1 MVGLEAWVQQIRQ
14 EIGAMVISL
23 MAVLA
28 IGPLTTHA
36 ESPPPQPTI
45 TVTPA
50 SPTPTLARNSWTWRA
65 RSAAITTANPTTC
78 ATAVNEPTTDCPVT
92 MKLVATN
99 LSAATSTFR
108 VGDVVQVEVALTTTR
123 TLDINGIQAYADFPA
138 SDLLLITGPSDP
150 TPLIA
155 GDPASRPVSAGS
167 GAFGVNATILRNTF
181 TQAGSGATVVSQV
194 NFDAGVNLPDPG
206 TPSTPAT
213 LSPGTPTPLGRFF
226 VRVLRNDTTSI
237 DISLRDSSGDDGRFS
252 MVALVD
258 ADDAGIN
265 VLGPVQKATINV
277 ATTATGVALVPATP
291 PAGTVRRIGDVI
303 PVRVTLNPTTILRNA
318 RIVRTFLSFD
328 PAKLGLVTG
337 PPINGNAPPPFVAT
351 GTFTPDLTDSILG
364 TPQMATA
371 SASYMQAVSGSTVT
385 GIIDLTVSGQRLDL
399 TPASGPATVATIY
412 LRILAPG
419 DTSVTLDGAEVGES
433 PSGNIAPTRVRTRTN
448 GSPLAFAVTTQ
459 TSSPATI
466 AGVRGT
472 LGIGLSVASPLVVDP
487 SGALPTLA
495 VGTSGTASQT
505 FTVTDGRYLDVE
517 VSLLA
522 GTGDVQQ
529 ADRFAINLSLPTG
542 ITLPADTTATST
554 FRALGTGI
562 VLDNEPSITTTSNG
576 TGSTVHASLKTASG
590 ARLSTATPLVRLR
603 LAVAPTATGATATST
618 FAIAVAT
625 STFLTQTGTRFAAN
639 LHDDGDPL
647 AATPT
652 LDHLPTLI
660 RQMPASLTFATRL
673 QGRTANDPDA
683 RFMQPVSVALHGPGQ
698 ATPAIRLATAQVP
711 ETLLREGTSPVAT
724 MRYRASSVRQ
734 SGVTDPNATVTL
746 TDLDPGTYDVLLK
759 GDTSLTIRARS
770 VTLLPGPNTPAA
782 GTVTL
787 LEGDANDDDRINIVD
802 FAALSSTYATKV
814 TPRLDGTD
822 VSADFNRS
830 GYIDAFDFSLLA
842 RNYAVSGP
850 VNLATVQVDPALP
863 PMTTTGTPTTHAVGL
878 AIPAG
883 DRLKSARIIVTG
895 DTLLR
900 ATCPATAQP
909 TGATC
914 TPDGTSRVILDVADP
929 TEITGTVPVGG
940 FILVP
945 VAPGTA
951 TVSITVVSATGIDSA
966 TTPATITYRAPT
978 TTALVTVDPD
988 ATFLVTTDPT
998 PGGPG
1003 ITATINLTVRGAAH
1017 VTGGTARLDYDAG
1030 HLEPDGPC
1038 DVSATPGITCIE
1050 TASGTFTFTIGPD
1063 ANLTGTTPIGSV
1075 ALMPIPETTGAGV
1088 IRASVTNLSDAT
1100 DTQYDPIRLTAA
1112 PAIAGNDTAS
1122 YVIDAGTFV
1131 PNRVQVASIG
1141 TRSIRTRTANPGNG
1155 LWVSAPA
1162 GTYGPGSIVPVQVGI
1177 TTDSRPVDA
1186 AQVVL
1191 QAASGFTLVDANGNP
1206 ATGQTAM
1213 QPGISSA
1220 LPVILRQVVDQART
1234 LLELAF
1240 GRQMGPAITGVTGQG
1255 TLGTVYLRVG
1265 DTAVTGEALRIVP
1278 AGTGSFTTTVTA
1290 DGEPLAT
1297 SLGTLTLTV
1306 DPILPATN
1314 ASSGSSPDPATVPAP
1329 FIGDPANGTVVIDAP
1344 VIGGTPG
1351 RSALAPAST
1360 FSGPQAST
1368 FSGPRASLPALS
1380 SALSGPRAS
1389 LPAPSSMSRAISE
1402 DSVRGVLSISI
1413 PGRAPVELRTGLAT
1427 SVPDAYCPTVRH
1439 NTYIRLEDVGIAG
1452 ATFGVEPGGVL
1463 SWVSPDQAGCVN
1475 WSAISEGGLT
1485 FTKETIMQFQL
1496 ARAVPGALL
1505 WVLDGSR
1512 NGELYDVDASGTATY
1527 ISADTFTA
1535 NQDHFRQVWANV
1547 IPVSTSQ
1554 VDGLAS
1560 RGAVSR

>member
-1 MVGLEAWVQQIRQ
+1 MVGMEARVQRIRQ

-28 IGPLTTHA
+28 IGTLTTHA

-78 ATAVNEPTTDCPVT
+78 ATAVNAPTTDCPVT

-123 TLDINGIQAYADFPA
+123 TLDINAIQAYLDFPA
-138 SDLLLITGPSDP
+138 SDLQLIAGPSDP

-155 GDPASRPVSAGS
+155 GDPASRPVSAAS
-167 GAFGVNATILRNTF
+167 GAFGVNATVLRNTF
-181 TQAGSGATVVSQV
+181 TQTGSGETVVSQV

-206 TPSTPAT
+206 TPSTPVT
-213 LSPGTPTPLGRFF
+213 LSPSTPTPLGRFF

-237 DISLRDSSGDDGRFS
+237 PISLRDSSADVGRFS

-258 ADDAGIN
+258 ADDAGVN
-265 VLGPVQKATINV
+265 VLGPVQSATINV
-277 ATTATGVALVPATP
+277 ATTTTSVALVPATP

-303 PVRVTLNPTTILRNA
+303 PVRVTLNPTTTLRNA
-318 RIVRTFLSFD
+318 RTVRTFLSFD

-337 PPINGNAPPPFVAT
+337 PPSNGSAPPPFVAT

-364 TPQMATA
+364 TSQIATA
-371 SASYMQAVSGSTVT
+371 SASYMEAVSGTTVT
-385 GIIDLTVSGQRLDL
+385 GTIDLTVSGRRLDL

-433 PSGNIAPTRVRTRTN
+433 PSGNIAPARVRTRTN

-459 TSSPATI
+459 TASPATI

-522 GTGDVQQ
+522 GTADVQQ

-542 ITLPADTTATST
+542 ITLSADTATST

-576 TGSTVHASLKTASG
+576 TGSIVHASLKTASG

-603 LAVAPTATGATATST
+603 LAVAPTAIGATATST
-618 FAIAVAT
+618 FTIAVAT

-639 LHDDGDPL
+639 LHDDGGPL

-683 RFMQPVSVALHGPGQ
+683 RFMQPVSVALHLPGQ
-698 ATPAIRLATAQVP
+698 ATPATRLATAQVP
-711 ETLLREGTSPVAT
+711 ETLLREGTSPAAT

-759 GDTSLTIRARS
+759 GDTSLTIRARL

-814 TPRLDGTD
+814 TPSGDGTGI
-822 VSADFNRS
+822 SADFNRS

-863 PMTTTGTPTTHAVGL
+863 PMTTTGTPTTHAVGF

-900 ATCPATAQP
+900 ATCPVTAQP
-909 TGATC
+909 SGATC

-929 TEITGTVPVGG
+929 PGTTGTVPVGG
-940 FILVP
+940 FTLVP

-978 TTALVTVDPD
+978 TTALVNVDPD
-988 ATFLVTTDPT
+988 ATFLVTTAPN
-998 PGGPG
+998 GPR
-1003 ITATINLTVRGAAH
+1003 ITATINLTVLGAAH

-1030 HLEPDGPC
+1030 HLEPGGPC

-1050 TASGTFTFTIGPD
+1050 TASGTFTFMIGPD

-1088 IRASVTNLSDAT
+1088 IRASVTNLIDAT

-1112 PAIAGNDTAS
+1112 PAIAGYDTAS

-1131 PNRVQVASIG
+1131 PNRVQVAPTG

-1290 DGEPLAT
+1290 DGESLAT

-1368 FSGPRASLPALS
+1368 FSGPRASLPAPS

-1402 DSVRGVLSISI
+1402 DSVRGILSISI

-1512 NGELYDVDASGTATY
+1512 NGELYEVDASGTATY
-1527 ISADTFTA
+1527 ISGDTFTA

>member
-1 MVGLEAWVQQIRQ
+1 MVGLEARVQQIRQ

-123 TLDINGIQAYADFPA
+123 TLDINAIQAYADFPA

-155 GDPASRPVSAGS
+155 GDPASRPVSAAS

-194 NFDAGVNLPDPG
+194 KFDAGVNLPDPG
-206 TPSTPAT
+206 TPSTPVT

-318 RIVRTFLSFD
+318 RTVRTFLSFD

-337 PPINGNAPPPFVAT
+337 PPINGSAPPPFVAT

-371 SASYMQAVSGSTVT
+371 SAFYMEAVSGTKVT
-385 GIIDLTVSGQRLDL
+385 GTIDLTVSGQRLDL

-576 TGSTVHASLKTASG
+576 TGSTVHANLKTASG

-603 LAVAPTATGATATST
+603 LAVAPTADGATATST

-647 AATPT
+647 AATPHPRSPPNT
-652 LDHLPTLI
+652 HPADASQPHL
-660 RQMPASLTFATRL
+660 RHPAARPCCQRSRRAVHATRVSRPAPP
-673 QGRTANDPDA
+673 RTGHPGHPPRHRTGARHPPPRGPQSSRDDALPGQQCQAVRGNRPQRHRDP
-683 RFMQPVSVALHGPGQ
+683 HGP
-698 ATPAIRLATAQVP
+698 
-711 ETLLREGTSPVAT
+711 
-724 MRYRASSVRQ
+724 
-734 SGVTDPNATVTL
+734 
-746 TDLDPGTYDVLLK
+746 
-759 GDTSLTIRARS
+759 
-770 VTLLPGPNTPAA
+770 
-782 GTVTL
+782 
-787 LEGDANDDDRINIVD
+787 
-802 FAALSSTYATKV
+802 
-814 TPRLDGTD
+814 
-822 VSADFNRS
+822 
-830 GYIDAFDFSLLA
+830 
-842 RNYAVSGP
+842 
-850 VNLATVQVDPALP
+850 
-863 PMTTTGTPTTHAVGL
+863 
-878 AIPAG
+878 
-883 DRLKSARIIVTG
+883 
-895 DTLLR
+895 
-900 ATCPATAQP
+900 
-909 TGATC
+909 
-914 TPDGTSRVILDVADP
+914 
-929 TEITGTVPVGG
+929 
-940 FILVP
+940 
-945 VAPGTA
+945 
-951 TVSITVVSATGIDSA
+951 
-966 TTPATITYRAPT
+966 
-978 TTALVTVDPD
+978 
-988 ATFLVTTDPT
+988 
-998 PGGPG
+998 
-1003 ITATINLTVRGAAH
+1003 
-1017 VTGGTARLDYDAG
+1017 
-1030 HLEPDGPC
+1030 
-1038 DVSATPGITCIE
+1038 
-1050 TASGTFTFTIGPD
+1050 
-1063 ANLTGTTPIGSV
+1063 
-1075 ALMPIPETTGAGV
+1075 
-1088 IRASVTNLSDAT
+1088 
-1100 DTQYDPIRLTAA
+1100 
-1112 PAIAGNDTAS
+1112 
-1122 YVIDAGTFV
+1122 
-1131 PNRVQVASIG
+1131 
-1141 TRSIRTRTANPGNG
+1141 
-1155 LWVSAPA
+1155 
-1162 GTYGPGSIVPVQVGI
+1162 
-1177 TTDSRPVDA
+1177 
-1186 AQVVL
+1186 
-1191 QAASGFTLVDANGNP
+1191 
-1206 ATGQTAM
+1206 
-1213 QPGISSA
+1213 
-1220 LPVILRQVVDQART
+1220 
-1234 LLELAF
+1234 
-1240 GRQMGPAITGVTGQG
+1240 
-1255 TLGTVYLRVG
+1255 
-1265 DTAVTGEALRIVP
+1265 
-1278 AGTGSFTTTVTA
+1278 
-1290 DGEPLAT
+1290 
-1297 SLGTLTLTV
+1297 
-1306 DPILPATN
+1306 
-1314 ASSGSSPDPATVPAP
+1314 
-1329 FIGDPANGTVVIDAP
+1329 
-1344 VIGGTPG
+1344 
-1351 RSALAPAST
+1351 
-1360 FSGPQAST
+1360 
-1368 FSGPRASLPALS
+1368 
-1380 SALSGPRAS
+1380 
-1389 LPAPSSMSRAISE
+1389 
-1402 DSVRGVLSISI
+1402 
-1413 PGRAPVELRTGLAT
+1413 
-1427 SVPDAYCPTVRH
+1427 
-1439 NTYIRLEDVGIAG
+1439 
-1452 ATFGVEPGGVL
+1452 
-1463 SWVSPDQAGCVN
+1463 
-1475 WSAISEGGLT
+1475 
-1485 FTKETIMQFQL
+1485 
-1496 ARAVPGALL
+1496 
-1505 WVLDGSR
+1505 
-1512 NGELYDVDASGTATY
+1512 
-1527 ISADTFTA
+1527 
-1535 NQDHFRQVWANV
+1535 
-1547 IPVSTSQ
+1547 
-1554 VDGLAS
+1554 
-1560 RGAVSR
+1560 

>member
-1 MVGLEAWVQQIRQ
+1 M
-14 EIGAMVISL
+14 
-23 MAVLA
+23 
-28 IGPLTTHA
+28 
-36 ESPPPQPTI
+36 
-45 TVTPA
+45 
-50 SPTPTLARNSWTWRA
+50 
-65 RSAAITTANPTTC
+65 
-78 ATAVNEPTTDCPVT
+78 
-92 MKLVATN
+92 
-99 LSAATSTFR
+99 
-108 VGDVVQVEVALTTTR
+108 
-123 TLDINGIQAYADFPA
+123 
-138 SDLLLITGPSDP
+138 
-150 TPLIA
+150 
-155 GDPASRPVSAGS
+155 
-167 GAFGVNATILRNTF
+167 
-181 TQAGSGATVVSQV
+181 
-194 NFDAGVNLPDPG
+194 
-206 TPSTPAT
+206 
-213 LSPGTPTPLGRFF
+213 
-226 VRVLRNDTTSI
+226 
-237 DISLRDSSGDDGRFS
+237 
-252 MVALVD
+252 
-258 ADDAGIN
+258 
-265 VLGPVQKATINV
+265 
-277 ATTATGVALVPATP
+277 
-291 PAGTVRRIGDVI
+291 
-303 PVRVTLNPTTILRNA
+303 
-318 RIVRTFLSFD
+318 
-328 PAKLGLVTG
+328 
-337 PPINGNAPPPFVAT
+337 
-351 GTFTPDLTDSILG
+351 
-364 TPQMATA
+364 
-371 SASYMQAVSGSTVT
+371 
-385 GIIDLTVSGQRLDL
+385 
-399 TPASGPATVATIY
+399 
-412 LRILAPG
+412 
-419 DTSVTLDGAEVGES
+419 
-433 PSGNIAPTRVRTRTN
+433 
-448 GSPLAFAVTTQ
+448 
-459 TSSPATI
+459 
-466 AGVRGT
+466 
-472 LGIGLSVASPLVVDP
+472 
-487 SGALPTLA
+487 
-495 VGTSGTASQT
+495 
-505 FTVTDGRYLDVE
+505 
-517 VSLLA
+517 
-522 GTGDVQQ
+522 
-529 ADRFAINLSLPTG
+529 
-542 ITLPADTTATST
+542 
-554 FRALGTGI
+554 
-562 VLDNEPSITTTSNG
+562 
-576 TGSTVHASLKTASG
+576 
-590 ARLSTATPLVRLR
+590 
-603 LAVAPTATGATATST
+603 
-618 FAIAVAT
+618 
-625 STFLTQTGTRFAAN
+625 
-639 LHDDGDPL
+639 
-647 AATPT
+647 
-652 LDHLPTLI
+652 
-660 RQMPASLTFATRL
+660 
-673 QGRTANDPDA
+673 
-683 RFMQPVSVALHGPGQ
+683 
-698 ATPAIRLATAQVP
+698 
-711 ETLLREGTSPVAT
+711 
-724 MRYRASSVRQ
+724 
-734 SGVTDPNATVTL
+734 TL

-770 VTLLPGPNTPAA
+770 VTLLSGPNTTAA

-814 TPRLDGTD
+814 TPRVDGTD

-850 VNLATVQVDPALP
+850 VNLATVQVDPDLP
-863 PMTTTGTPTTHAVGL
+863 PMTTTGTPTTGTPTTHAVGL

-940 FILVP
+940 FTLVP

-988 ATFLVTTDPT
+988 ATFLVTTEPT
-998 PGGPG
+998 PGGTG
-1003 ITATINLTVRGAAH
+1003 ITATINLTVLGAAH

-1050 TASGTFTFTIGPD
+1050 TASGTFTFTISPD
-1063 ANLTGTTPIGSV
+1063 ANLTGTTPIGFV
-1075 ALMPIPETTGAGV
+1075 ALIPISGTTGAGV
-1088 IRASVTNLSDAT
+1088 IRASVTNLTDAT

-1122 YVIDAGTFV
+1122 YVIEAGTFV
-1131 PNRVQVASIG
+1131 PNRVQVASTG
-1141 TRSIRTRTANPGNG
+1141 TQSIRTRTANPGNG

-1240 GRQMGPAITGVTGQG
+1240 GRQMGPAIAGVTGQG

-1290 DGEPLAT
+1290 DGESLAA

-1360 FSGPQAST
+1360 FSGPQASAL
-1368 FSGPRASLPALS
+1368 SGPRASLPAPS
-1380 SALSGPRAS
+1380 STFSGPRAS

-1402 DSVRGVLSISI
+1402 DTVRGILSISV

-1512 NGELYDVDASGTATY
+1512 NGELYEVDASGTATY
-1527 ISADTFTA
+1527 ITGDTFTA

>member
-1 MVGLEAWVQQIRQ
+1 MVPPGSVNRSAQAVGLEARVKRIRQ
-14 EIGAMVISL
+14 EIGAVVISL

-28 IGPLTTHA
+28 IGTLTTHA

-78 ATAVNEPTTDCPVT
+78 ATAVNAPTTDCPVT

-123 TLDINGIQAYADFPA
+123 TLDINAIQAYADFPA
-138 SDLLLITGPSDP
+138 SDLQLITGPSDP

-155 GDPASRPVSAGS
+155 GDPASRPVSAAS
-167 GAFGVNATILRNTF
+167 GAFGVNATVLRNSF

-194 NFDAGVNLPDPG
+194 NVDAGVNLPDPG
-206 TPSTPAT
+206 TPSTPVT

-277 ATTATGVALVPATP
+277 ATTATGVALIPATP

-318 RIVRTFLSFD
+318 RTVRTVLSFD

-337 PPINGNAPPPFVAT
+337 PPINGSAPPPFVAT

-364 TPQMATA
+364 TPQMATT
-371 SASYMQAVSGSTVT
+371 SASYMEAVSGTTVT
-385 GIIDLTVSGQRLDL
+385 GTIDLTVSGRRLDL

-419 DTSVTLDGAEVGES
+419 DTSVTLNGAEVGES
-433 PSGNIAPTRVRTRTN
+433 PSGNIVPTPVRTRTN

-459 TSSPATI
+459 TASPATI
-466 AGVRGT
+466 AGARGT

-517 VSLLA
+517 VTLLA
-522 GTGDVQQ
+522 GTADVQQ
-529 ADRFAINLSLPTG
+529 ADRFAINLSLPAG
-542 ITLPADTTATST
+542 ITLPANTATST
-554 FRALGTGI
+554 FRALGPGI

-647 AATPT
+647 TATPT
-652 LDHLPTLI
+652 LDHLPRLI

-683 RFMQPVSVALHGPGQ
+683 RFMQPVSIALHLPGQ
-698 ATPAIRLATAQVP
+698 ATPATRLATAQVP
-711 ETLLREGTSPVAT
+711 ETLLREGTSPAAT

-770 VTLLPGPNTPAA
+770 VTLLPGPNTAAA

-814 TPRLDGTD
+814 TPSVDGTD

-929 TEITGTVPVGG
+929 PGTTGTVPVGG
-940 FILVP
+940 FTLVP

-988 ATFLVTTDPT
+988 ATFLVTTAPN
-998 PGGPG
+998 GPG
-1003 ITATINLTVRGAAH
+1003 ITATINLTVRGAHH
-1017 VTGGTARLDYDAG
+1017 VTGGTTRLDYDAG
-1030 HLEPDGPC
+1030 HLEPNGPC

-1063 ANLTGTTPIGSV
+1063 ANLTGTTPIGFV
-1075 ALMPIPETTGAGV
+1075 ALIPISGTNGAGV
-1088 IRASVTNLSDAT
+1088 IRASVTNLTDAT

-1131 PNRVQVASIG
+1131 ANRVQIASIG

-1265 DTAVTGEALRIVP
+1265 DSAVTGEALRIVP

-1290 DGEPLAT
+1290 DGESLAT

-1306 DPILPATN
+1306 DPILPASN

-1329 FIGDPANGTVVIDAP
+1329 FVGDPANGTVVIDAP
-1344 VIGGTPG
+1344 VIGGTPA
-1351 RSALAPAST
+1351 RSALAPSST
-1360 FSGPQAST
+1360 V
-1368 FSGPRASLPALS
+1368 
-1380 SALSGPRAS
+1380 SGPRAS

-1402 DSVRGVLSISI
+1402 DSVRGILSLSI

-1463 SWVSPDQAGCVN
+1463 SWVTPDQAGCVN

-1505 WVLDGSR
+1505 WVLSGDR
-1512 NGELYDVDASGTATY
+1512 NGELYEVDPNGIATY
-1527 ISADTFTA
+1527 ITGENFAA

-1560 RGAVSR
+1560 RGAAAR

>member
-1 MVGLEAWVQQIRQ
+1 MVGLEARVQRIRQ
-14 EIGAMVISL
+14 EIGAVVISL

-28 IGPLTTHA
+28 IGTLTTHA

-78 ATAVNEPTTDCPVT
+78 ATAVNAPTTDCPVT

-123 TLDINGIQAYADFPA
+123 TLDINAIQAYLDFPA
-138 SDLLLITGPSDP
+138 SDLQLIAVPSDLQLITGPPDP

-155 GDPASRPVSAGS
+155 GDPASRPVSAAS
-167 GAFGVNATILRNTF
+167 GAFGVNATVLRNTF
-181 TQAGSGATVVSQV
+181 TQTGSGETVVSQV

-206 TPSTPAT
+206 TPSTPVT
-213 LSPGTPTPLGRFF
+213 LSPSTPTPLGRFF

-237 DISLRDSSGDDGRFS
+237 PISLRDSSADVGRFS

-258 ADDAGIN
+258 ADDTGVN
-265 VLGPVQKATINV
+265 VLGPVQSATINV
-277 ATTATGVALVPATP
+277 ATTTTSVALVPATP

-303 PVRVTLNPTTILRNA
+303 PVRVTLNPTTTLRNA
-318 RIVRTFLSFD
+318 RTVRTFLSFD

-337 PPINGNAPPPFVAT
+337 PPSNGSAPPPFVAT

-364 TPQMATA
+364 TPQIATA
-371 SASYMQAVSGSTVT
+371 SASYMEAVSGTTVT
-385 GIIDLTVSGQRLDL
+385 GTIDLTVSGRRLDL

-433 PSGNIAPTRVRTRTN
+433 PSRNIAPARVRTRTN

-459 TSSPATI
+459 TASPATI

-522 GTGDVQQ
+522 GTADVQQ

-542 ITLPADTTATST
+542 ITLSADTATST

-603 LAVAPTATGATATST
+603 LAVAPTAIGATATST
-618 FAIAVAT
+618 FTIAVAT

-639 LHDDGDPL
+639 LHDDGGPL

-683 RFMQPVSVALHGPGQ
+683 RFMQPVSVALHLPGQ
-698 ATPAIRLATAQVP
+698 ATPATRLATAQVP

-814 TPRLDGTD
+814 TPSGDGTGI
-822 VSADFNRS
+822 SADFNRS

-863 PMTTTGTPTTHAVGL
+863 PMTTTDTPTTHAVGL
-878 AIPAG
+878 AIPSG

-909 TGATC
+909 SGATC

-929 TEITGTVPVGG
+929 PGTTGTVPVGG
-940 FILVP
+940 FTLVP

-998 PGGPG
+998 PGSPG
-1003 ITATINLTVRGAAH
+1003 TTATINLTVRGTAH
-1017 VTGGTARLDYDAG
+1017 VTGGTARLDYDK
-1030 HLEPDGPC
+1030 
-1038 DVSATPGITCIE
+1038 
-1050 TASGTFTFTIGPD
+1050 
-1063 ANLTGTTPIGSV
+1063 
-1075 ALMPIPETTGAGV
+1075 
-1088 IRASVTNLSDAT
+1088 
-1100 DTQYDPIRLTAA
+1100 
-1112 PAIAGNDTAS
+1112 
-1122 YVIDAGTFV
+1122 
-1131 PNRVQVASIG
+1131 
-1141 TRSIRTRTANPGNG
+1141 
-1155 LWVSAPA
+1155 
-1162 GTYGPGSIVPVQVGI
+1162 
-1177 TTDSRPVDA
+1177 
-1186 AQVVL
+1186 AQK
-1191 QAASGFTLVDANGNP
+1191 T
-1206 ATGQTAM
+1206 
-1213 QPGISSA
+1213 
-1220 LPVILRQVVDQART
+1220 
-1234 LLELAF
+1234 
-1240 GRQMGPAITGVTGQG
+1240 
-1255 TLGTVYLRVG
+1255 
-1265 DTAVTGEALRIVP
+1265 
-1278 AGTGSFTTTVTA
+1278 
-1290 DGEPLAT
+1290 
-1297 SLGTLTLTV
+1297 
-1306 DPILPATN
+1306 
-1314 ASSGSSPDPATVPAP
+1314 
-1329 FIGDPANGTVVIDAP
+1329 
-1344 VIGGTPG
+1344 
-1351 RSALAPAST
+1351 
-1360 FSGPQAST
+1360 
-1368 FSGPRASLPALS
+1368 
-1380 SALSGPRAS
+1380 
-1389 LPAPSSMSRAISE
+1389 
-1402 DSVRGVLSISI
+1402 
-1413 PGRAPVELRTGLAT
+1413 
-1427 SVPDAYCPTVRH
+1427 
-1439 NTYIRLEDVGIAG
+1439 
-1452 ATFGVEPGGVL
+1452 
-1463 SWVSPDQAGCVN
+1463 
-1475 WSAISEGGLT
+1475 
-1485 FTKETIMQFQL
+1485 
-1496 ARAVPGALL
+1496 
-1505 WVLDGSR
+1505 
-1512 NGELYDVDASGTATY
+1512 
-1527 ISADTFTA
+1527 
-1535 NQDHFRQVWANV
+1535 
-1547 IPVSTSQ
+1547 
-1554 VDGLAS
+1554 
-1560 RGAVSR
+1560 

>member
-1 MVGLEAWVQQIRQ
+1 
-14 EIGAMVISL
+14 
-23 MAVLA
+23 
-28 IGPLTTHA
+28 
-36 ESPPPQPTI
+36 
-45 TVTPA
+45 
-50 SPTPTLARNSWTWRA
+50 
-65 RSAAITTANPTTC
+65 
-78 ATAVNEPTTDCPVT
+78 
-92 MKLVATN
+92 
-99 LSAATSTFR
+99 
-108 VGDVVQVEVALTTTR
+108 
-123 TLDINGIQAYADFPA
+123 
-138 SDLLLITGPSDP
+138 
-150 TPLIA
+150 
-155 GDPASRPVSAGS
+155 
-167 GAFGVNATILRNTF
+167 
-181 TQAGSGATVVSQV
+181 
-194 NFDAGVNLPDPG
+194 
-206 TPSTPAT
+206 
-213 LSPGTPTPLGRFF
+213 
-226 VRVLRNDTTSI
+226 
-237 DISLRDSSGDDGRFS
+237 DDGGQ
-252 MVALVD
+252 V
-258 ADDAGIN
+258 
-265 VLGPVQKATINV
+265 
-277 ATTATGVALVPATP
+277 
-291 PAGTVRRIGDVI
+291 AGT
-303 PVRVTLNPTTILRNA
+303 
-318 RIVRTFLSFD
+318 S
-328 PAKLGLVTG
+328 
-337 PPINGNAPPPFVAT
+337 
-351 GTFTPDLTDSILG
+351 
-364 TPQMATA
+364 
-371 SASYMQAVSGSTVT
+371 
-385 GIIDLTVSGQRLDL
+385 
-399 TPASGPATVATIY
+399 
-412 LRILAPG
+412 
-419 DTSVTLDGAEVGES
+419 
-433 PSGNIAPTRVRTRTN
+433 
-448 GSPLAFAVTTQ
+448 
-459 TSSPATI
+459 
-466 AGVRGT
+466 
-472 LGIGLSVASPLVVDP
+472 
-487 SGALPTLA
+487 
-495 VGTSGTASQT
+495 
-505 FTVTDGRYLDVE
+505 
-517 VSLLA
+517 
-522 GTGDVQQ
+522 
-529 ADRFAINLSLPTG
+529 
-542 ITLPADTTATST
+542 
-554 FRALGTGI
+554 
-562 VLDNEPSITTTSNG
+562 
-576 TGSTVHASLKTASG
+576 
-590 ARLSTATPLVRLR
+590 
-603 LAVAPTATGATATST
+603 
-618 FAIAVAT
+618 
-625 STFLTQTGTRFAAN
+625 
-639 LHDDGDPL
+639 
-647 AATPT
+647 T

-673 QGRTANDPDA
+673 QGRAANDPDA

-698 ATPAIRLATAQVP
+698 ATPATRLATAQVP

-734 SGVTDPNATVTL
+734 SGVTDANANATVTL

-770 VTLLPGPNTPAA
+770 VTLLPGPNTAAA

-814 TPRLDGTD
+814 TPSGDGTG

-863 PMTTTGTPTTHAVGL
+863 PMTTTGTPTTHTVGL
-878 AIPAG
+878 AIPSG
-883 DRLKSARIIVTG
+883 DRLKTARIIVTG

-909 TGATC
+909 SGATC
-914 TPDGTSRVILDVADP
+914 TPDGTSRVILDFDDP

-940 FILVP
+940 FTLVP

-988 ATFLVTTDPT
+988 ATFRVTTAPA
-998 PGGPG
+998 PSGPG

-1017 VTGGTARLDYDAG
+1017 HVTGGSARLEFDAG

-1075 ALMPIPETTGAGV
+1075 ALMPIPATTGAGV
-1088 IRASVTNLSDAT
+1088 IRASVTNLTDAT

-1112 PAIAGNDTAS
+1112 PAIAGEDTAS

-1131 PNRVQVASIG
+1131 PKRVQVASIG

-1220 LPVILRQVVDQART
+1220 LPLVLRQVVDQART

-1265 DTAVTGEALRIVP
+1265 DTAATGEALRIVP

-1290 DGEPLAT
+1290 DGESLPA

-1314 ASSGSSPDPATVPAP
+1314 ANSGSSPDPATVPAP
-1329 FIGDPANGTVVIDAP
+1329 FIGDPANGIVVIDAP
-1344 VIGGTPG
+1344 VIRGTPG
-1351 RSALAPAST
+1351 GSALAPAST
-1360 FSGPQAST
+1360 FSGPQASLPALSST
-1368 FSGPRASLPALS
+1368 FSGPRASLPAT
-1380 SALSGPRAS
+1380 RA
-1389 LPAPSSMSRAISE
+1389 PMSRAISE
-1402 DSVRGVLSISI
+1402 DTVRGILSISV
-1413 PGRAPVELRTGLAT
+1413 PGRTPVELRTGLAT

-1485 FTKETIMQFQL
+1485 FTKETIMQF
-1496 ARAVPGALL
+1496 
-1505 WVLDGSR
+1505 
-1512 NGELYDVDASGTATY
+1512 
-1527 ISADTFTA
+1527 
-1535 NQDHFRQVWANV
+1535 
-1547 IPVSTSQ
+1547 
-1554 VDGLAS
+1554 
-1560 RGAVSR
+1560 